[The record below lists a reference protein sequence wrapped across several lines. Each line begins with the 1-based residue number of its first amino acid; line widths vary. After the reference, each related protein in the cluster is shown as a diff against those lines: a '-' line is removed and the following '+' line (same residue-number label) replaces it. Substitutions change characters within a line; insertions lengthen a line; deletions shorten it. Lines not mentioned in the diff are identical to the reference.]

1 MIAFQVLGTPAPQGS
16 KRHVGKGIMVESS
29 LKVKPW
35 REAVKSAAWDC
46 RHGMWE
52 GDLKPPLV
60 GPINVSLHFYLLRPK
75 SHYGTGRN
83 QGNVKISAPAFPA
96 GRPDLDKLIRSTLD
110 ALTESGLI
118 HDDAQIVQLTAWKDY
133 IYEIQDTPGVFIT
146 VAQAV

>member
-35 REAVKSAAWDC
+35 REAVKAAAYEA
-46 RHGMWE
+46 RTTGPLE
-52 GDLKPPLV
+52 GPV
-60 GPINVSLHFYLLRPK
+60 TVTLHFHLLRPK
-75 SHYGTGRN
+75 HHYGTGRN
-83 QGNVKISAPAFPA
+83 AGNVKISSPTYPA
-96 GRPDLDKLIRSTLD
+96 GRPDLDKLTRSTLD

-133 IYEIQDTPGVFIT
+133 CNMIQDTPGVFIT
-146 VAQAV
+146 VDTP

>member
-29 LKVKPW
+29 MKVKPW
-35 REAVKSAAWDC
+35 REAVKTAAYEARVNTAADARPWTT
-46 RHGMWE
+46 
-52 GDLKPPLV
+52 LPL
-60 GPINVSLHFYLLRPK
+60 NVSLHFYLLRPK

-83 QGNVKISAPAFPA
+83 AGNVKISAPVFPA

-133 IYEIQDTPGVFIT
+133 TNTVQDTPGVFII
-146 VAQAV
+146 VSAP

>member
-35 REAVKSAAWDC
+35 REAVKTAAYKA
-46 RHGMWE
+46 RGVE
-52 GDLKPPLV
+52 TFQS
-60 GPINVSLHFYLLRPK
+60 GPVQVTLHFHLLRPK
-75 SHYGTGRN
+75 GHFGTGRN
-83 QGNVKISAPAFPA
+83 AGNVKLSSPVYPSA
-96 GRPDLDKLIRSTLD
+96 RPDLDKLTRSTLD

-133 IYEIQDTPGVFIT
+133 TNMIQDTPGVFIT
-146 VAQAV
+146 VDTP